1 MQWVRSLR
9 VLPAAMIA
17 IALFVGACIYVL
29 TPSSAGAAQ
38 SSSTNYS
45 VDEAFFG
52 TGGELNACS
61 TSYCAKQAAGE
72 TGIGNTSS
80 TNYSAQAGFNTD
92 RQPSLTFIVS
102 GSDADL
108 GILSTISTATA
119 SGTFSVKSYL
129 SGGYVVQLA
138 SDPPTTQGPNAHTLS
153 APATPTASSPGTEQF
168 GMNLAANTSPITFGA
183 DPVQVPYSTFSF
195 GTVSPGYNTPNLY
208 KYVKGDTIA
217 SSAKSSGQTD
227 YTVSYIYNTAS
238 LTPSGEYRFNQILV
252 ATGTF

>member
-1 MQWVRSLR
+1 MQRVRLLN
-9 VLPAAMIA
+9 VLSPMMLLLALVTGGLVVAA
-17 IALFVGACIYVL
+17 V
-29 TPSSAGAAQ
+29 PSTHAAQ
-38 SSSTNYS
+38 SSSANYL

-72 TGIGNTSS
+72 TGVGPTSS

-92 RQPSLTFIVS
+92 RQPSLTFVVS

-108 GILSTISTATA
+108 GILSTLATATA
-119 SGTFSVKSYL
+119 SSTFSVKSYL

-138 SDPPTTQGPNAHTLS
+138 SDPPITNGSTPHTLNNLT
-153 APATPTASSPGTEQF
+153 TPTASAAGTEQF
-168 GMNLAANTSPITFGA
+168 GLNLASNTSPITFGA
-183 DPVQVPYSTFSF
+183 VPVQVPSAAFSF
-195 GTVSPGYNTPNLY
+195 GTAASDYNTANLY

-227 YTVSYIYNTAS
+227 YTVSYIYNTAP
-238 LTPSGEYRFNQILV
+238 LTPSGEYRFNQVLV
-252 ATGTF
+252 ATATF